1 MANFRRERL
10 PGVIPDD
17 AGGRNFYGLSAFRR
31 NNSGSLVM
39 LAAMRRA
46 SFLGRST
53 YGASSEFLKKAVSN
67 MRSSLRRNHHPR
79 AHLHPQRVG
88 DPFQVRVERI

>member
-31 NNSGSLVM
+31 SSSGSLAT

-46 SFLGRST
+46 SSRLSRLVAERCDT
-53 YGASSEFLKKAVSN
+53 AICREFGGEAEVRGLRLK
-67 MRSSLRRNHHPR
+67 RR
-79 AHLHPQRVG
+79 
-88 DPFQVRVERI
+88 